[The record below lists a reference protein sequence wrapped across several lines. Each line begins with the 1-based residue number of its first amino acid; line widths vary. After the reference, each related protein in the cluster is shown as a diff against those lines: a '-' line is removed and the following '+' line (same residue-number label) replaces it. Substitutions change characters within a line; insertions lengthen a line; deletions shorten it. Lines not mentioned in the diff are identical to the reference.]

1 MMPIDLLYLGIV
13 VFVLVLIGFILTMLE
28 FRNMK

>member
-1 MMPIDLLYLGIV
+1 MPIDLLYLGIV
-13 VFVLVLIGFILTMLE
+13 VFVLVLIGFSLTMME

>member
-13 VFVLVLIGFILTMLE
+13 VFVLVLIGFGLTMME
-28 FRNMK
+28 FRSMK

>member
-1 MMPIDLLYLGIV
+1 MMPTDLLYLGIV
-13 VFVLVLIGFILTMLE
+13 VFVLVLIGFILTMME

>member
-1 MMPIDLLYLGIV
+1 MMPIDLLYLCIV
-13 VFVLVLIGFILTMLE
+13 VFVLVLIGFSLTMME

>member
-13 VFVLVLIGFILTMLE
+13 VFVLVLIGFGLTMME

>member
-1 MMPIDLLYLGIV
+1 MPIDLLYLGIV
-13 VFVLVLIGFILTMLE
+13 VFVLVLIGFILTMME

>member
-1 MMPIDLLYLGIV
+1 MPTDLLYLGIV
-13 VFVLVLIGFILTMLE
+13 VFVLVLIGFILTMME

>member
-1 MMPIDLLYLGIV
+1 MMPTDLLYLGIV
-13 VFVLVLIGFILTMLE
+13 VFVLVLIGFSLTMME

>member
-13 VFVLVLIGFILTMLE
+13 VFVLVLIGFILTMME

>member
-13 VFVLVLIGFILTMLE
+13 VFVLVLIGFSLTMME